1 MNYSSNVSSWKPL
14 RWVRLSLTFMMRDLY
29 INPNLKSLTKFTS
42 SSRNTTFK
50 DILSWNI
57 SQMIPK
63 TIPIRT
69 NIVISFHWS
78 RISRISG
85 YPEFD
90 RKSMETETKAW
101 LELPKRKSLRTN
113 TSIRRKK
120 SKRVGLWE
128 SQSGIWVGKLTNW
141 VRSFEIITEFTR
153 SISSTRIG

>member
-1 MNYSSNVSSWKPL
+1 MNYSSNASSWKPL

-29 INPNLKSLTKFTS
+29 INSNLKSLTKFTS
-42 SSRNTTFK
+42 SSRNTKFK

-128 SQSGIWVGKLTNW
+128 SQSGI
-141 VRSFEIITEFTR
+141 
-153 SISSTRIG
+153 